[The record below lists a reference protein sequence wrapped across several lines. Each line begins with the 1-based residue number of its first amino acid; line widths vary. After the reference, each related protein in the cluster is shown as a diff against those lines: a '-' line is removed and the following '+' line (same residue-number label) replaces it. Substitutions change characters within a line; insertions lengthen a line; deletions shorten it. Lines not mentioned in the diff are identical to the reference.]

1 MKLLRMFALLI
12 LLVLIFVISSKVN
25 KNRSALT
32 AATKNADMREKQLND
47 LKDKYEK
54 VIELYGNR

>member
-1 MKLLRMFALLI
+1 MFALLI